1 MIALLA
7 TIALFAY
14 FGLVGY
20 AITLV
25 TVNRRDEV
33 HVLLAPTVGAAAIV
47 VITMTLNYLGAPVQS
62 FGMLLAAV
70 LLLASVT
77 VIWRRK
83 AFALP
88 RSLVPIGIVLAGALV
103 LTGRPMLEFG
113 FDWVSYAND
122 DMSLYV
128 SDARRIFEHGY
139 LWAPS
144 AQSFT
149 QNRDATEMA
158 YLFYVV
164 MNTRSGVEDLL
175 AFVMAFLRSDGYR
188 AYMPLML
195 ALHLTLI
202 SAATALTYL
211 RPGNGRAPL
220 AACVLL
226 SASAL
231 TTLGTE
237 YQLLGQLL
245 GLPLLVACLVFLC
258 SPPTPGSGR
267 ALFAGTCALCG
278 IVVAAEAAVYPEIM
292 TVLGAGVV
300 AFFVVA
306 GRKRTVGVRR
316 LSMWLGGVAA
326 CAVVLLNAHIS
337 TFANTMYTTVRFGT
351 AAGVRGHSPSHF
363 PYFLIPSGLPNLFG
377 IVPLPVGA
385 PEPWLS
391 IAIVAGGF
399 LLAIVLLATASLTR
413 RQEVAGF
420 GSLAILAAAI
430 PLIVNRN
437 DFGLF
442 KLAMYAQPFFI
453 PTMVM
458 WWAYR
463 SNGVGRAG
471 SAFSFTTV
479 AGGRFWAPIAAVAVL
494 NVVTQSFYVERSRA
508 ERPGVL
514 AELPYGSS
522 SHVVRYLEA
531 EKSAFG
537 DAVLTEAFNRGGARL
552 QNYFVNPSAIIY
564 LGMDSYAPTTG
575 ERKPEHDLHSFLLPE
590 RDYAATTFDILT
602 NRGRFFSN
610 IQFEF
615 SPGRP
620 AGIIGNVR
628 LDGRAQAHLQRRDA
642 RVIESLRET
651 VVNRST
657 AVPSSDLYRLAAP
670 GRSINR
676 LVYVSSDVGGETYT
690 GGRIGLYPLEP
701 DVFYPDQAFEALGR
715 YLVFRVAGVS
725 PRPRLAISLTNTLKT
740 DGNNALPPVAVVGGR
755 RMTLPI
761 VGRGAARVFSGIV
774 SPQSLAGIDFL
785 GLDMGID
792 EKPVRERPRSN
803 LMRLYG
809 NEVRADQRNM
819 TVFARDISLVDDARY
834 RDMAAP
840 AFVRRFPADLAN
852 QNLEFSGIYED
863 GWTSEDS
870 RFVLQSNGGST
881 VMVRG
886 VVPTVND
893 PTFHTTLCIAIDG
906 KQVGCTPLDTGQ
918 FTFAAQAVAA
928 KRGKHE
934 VRLHFDRYQR
944 LGAGDGRPVAML
956 AEFIGFGPEPAN

>member
-7 TIALFAY
+7 SVALFAY
-14 FGLVGY
+14 FALIGY

-25 TVNRRDEV
+25 TVNGRDEV
-33 HVLLAPTVGAAAIV
+33 HVLLAPAVGAAAIIV
-47 VITMTLNYLGAPVQS
+47 LTETLNYAGAPVRS
-62 FGMLLAAV
+62 FGVALGIV
-70 LLLASVT
+70 LLLASAA
-77 VIWRRK
+77 VIWRRR

-88 RSLVPIGIVLAGALV
+88 RSLVPIGLVLLAALI
-103 LTGRPMLEFG
+103 LTGRPFLEFG

-122 DMSLYV
+122 DMSLYI

-139 LWAPS
+139 WWSPS
-144 AQSFT
+144 AQSFI

-158 YLFYVV
+158 YLHYVV
-164 MNTRSGVEDLL
+164 TNARSGAENLL
-175 AFVMAFLRSDGYR
+175 AFVMALMRSDGYR

-202 SAATALTYL
+202 SAATALTYV
-211 RPGNGRAPL
+211 RPGNGRVPL

-237 YQLLGQLL
+237 YQLLGQVL

-258 SPPTPGSGR
+258 SPPASSSGR
-267 ALFAGTCALCG
+267 ALLAGKSALCG

-292 TVLGAGVV
+292 TMLGVGII

-306 GRKRTVGVRR
+306 ARKKAVGVRQ

-326 CAVVLLNAHIS
+326 CSVVLLNGHIS
-337 TFANTMYTTVRFGT
+337 TFANSIYTTVQFGT
-351 AAGVRGHSPSHF
+351 GARIRSHAASHF
-363 PYFLIPSGLPNLFG
+363 PYYLIPSGLANLFG

-391 IAIVAGGF
+391 IAIVVGA
-399 LLAIVLLATASLTR
+399 LLLVIVLLATASLTA

-420 GSLAILAAAI
+420 GSLAVLVAAI
-430 PLIVNRN
+430 PLIVNQN

-463 SNGVGRAG
+463 SNGVGRVR
-471 SAFSFTTV
+471 SAVTSI
-479 AGGRFWAPIAAVAVL
+479 AAWRFWAPIGAVAVL

-508 ERPGVL
+508 EQPGVL
-514 AELPYGSS
+514 TELPYGSS
-522 SHVVRYLEA
+522 SHVVRSFED
-531 EKSAFG
+531 EKSTFG
-537 DAVLTEAFNRGGARL
+537 DAVVTEAFNRGGARL

-575 ERKPEHDLHSFLLPE
+575 VRKPEHDLRSFLLPDRRLE
-590 RDYAATTFDILT
+590 SSVFGILADRAQFFT
-602 NRGRFFSN
+602 NVR
-610 IQFEF
+610 FEF
-615 SPGRP
+615 GPGR
-620 AGIIGNVR
+620 ASGVIANARVDVR
-628 LDGRAQAHLQRRDA
+628 ARGLLRRGDA

-651 VVNRST
+651 VVNRS
-657 AVPSSDLYRLAAP
+657 AAPSTTDLYRLVAP

-676 LVYVSSDVGGETYT
+676 LVYVPSDVGGETYT

-701 DVFYPDQAFEALGR
+701 DLFYPDRAFEAIGR
-715 YLVFRVAGVS
+715 YLVFRVGALS

-740 DGNNALPPVAVVGGR
+740 DGDNALPPVAVVGER
-755 RMTLPI
+755 RMNLPI
-761 VGRGAARVFSGIV
+761 VGRGAARVFSGVV
-774 SPQSLAGIDFL
+774 SPQSLAGMNFL
-785 GLDMGID
+785 GVDVGVD
-792 EKPVRERPRSN
+792 EKAVRERRRSN
-803 LMRLYG
+803 LMLLYG
-809 NEVRADQRNM
+809 SNVRADVRNM

-840 AFVRRFPADLAN
+840 AFVRHFPADLAN
-852 QNLEFSGIYED
+852 MNLEFSGIYED

-870 RFVLQSNGGST
+870 RFVLQSEGSST

-886 VVPTVND
+886 VVPTVSD
-893 PTFHTTLCIAIDG
+893 PKFHTTLCIAIDG
-906 KQVGCTPLDTGQ
+906 KQAGCTTLDTGQ
-918 FTFAAQAVAA
+918 FTFAAQATAA
-928 KRGKHE
+928 KRGTHE
-934 VRLHFDRYQR
+934 IRLHFDRYQR
-944 LGAGDGRPVAML
+944 LGSGDGRPVAML